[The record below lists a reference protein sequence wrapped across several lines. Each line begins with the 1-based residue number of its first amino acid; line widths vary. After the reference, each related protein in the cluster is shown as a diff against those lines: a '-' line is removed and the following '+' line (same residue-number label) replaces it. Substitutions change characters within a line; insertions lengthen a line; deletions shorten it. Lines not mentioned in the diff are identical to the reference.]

1 MMDKEPERYWDWML
15 WKNRQEDAKMKEKG
29 FDEYGNYGENN
40 PPVGIVP
47 RREGAKSIDDATPE
61 EWDALRYRANKNLM
75 GSESGLS
82 LDPSGNELYRRELLA
97 TSGRLDAMH
106 NDMAQLTKDYY
117 KLINRIKEL
126 SEENDKLKRQL
137 FELRK
142 ILD

>member
-1 MMDKEPERYWDWML
+1 
-15 WKNRQEDAKMKEKG
+15 MKEKG

-40 PPVGIVP
+40 GPVGNWTT
-47 RREGAKSIDDATPE
+47 RKSIDDATPE
-61 EWDALRYRANKNLM
+61 EWDAVFESYRKS
-75 GSESGLS
+75 GGGLS

-97 TSGRLDAMH
+97 TSDRLDAMQ

-126 SEENDKLKRQL
+126 SEENSKLKRQIS
-137 FELRK
+137 ELRH

>member
-1 MMDKEPERYWDWML
+1 MMNMEPVRYYEWML
-15 WKNRQEDAKMKEKG
+15 WKNRQEDAKMNEKG

-40 PPVGIVP
+40 GPVGDWTT
-47 RREGAKSIDDATPE
+47 RKSIDDATPE
-61 EWDALRYRANKNLM
+61 EWDAVNRKN
-75 GSESGLS
+75 SGLS

-97 TSGRLDAMH
+97 TSGRLDAMQ

-126 SEENDKLKRQL
+126 SEENSKLKRQIS
-137 FELRK
+137 ELRH

>member
-1 MMDKEPERYWDWML
+1 MIDKEPERYWDWML

-40 PPVGIVP
+40 GPVGDWTT
-47 RREGAKSIDDATPE
+47 RKSIDDATPE
-61 EWDALRYRANKNLM
+61 EWDAVFESYRKS
-75 GSESGLS
+75 GGGLS

-97 TSGRLDAMH
+97 TSDRLDAMQ

-126 SEENDKLKRQL
+126 SEENSKLKRQIS
-137 FELRK
+137 ELRH

>member
-15 WKNRQEDAKMKEKG
+15 WKNRQEDAKMK
-29 FDEYGNYGENN
+29 
-40 PPVGIVP
+40 
-47 RREGAKSIDDATPE
+47 RTSIDDATPE
-61 EWDALRYRANKNLM
+61 EWDAVNRKN
-75 GSESGLS
+75 SGLS

-97 TSGRLDAMH
+97 TSGRLDAMQ
-106 NDMAQLTKDYY
+106 NDMSQLTKDYY